1 MRYTITRYN
10 SCNPDIMDL
19 RIVDLPG
26 EQEYLRGE
34 KILFDDNVWEISGKS
49 ITIDKLSVPRLSK
62 DIGER
67 QVEAIKRIRESCV
80 KYD

>member
-1 MRYTITRYN
+1 
-10 SCNPDIMDL
+10 MDL